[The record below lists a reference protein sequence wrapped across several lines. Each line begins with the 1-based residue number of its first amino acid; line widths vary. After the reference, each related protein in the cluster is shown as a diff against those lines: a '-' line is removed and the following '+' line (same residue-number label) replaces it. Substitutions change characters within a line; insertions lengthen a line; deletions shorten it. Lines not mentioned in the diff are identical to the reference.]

1 MMLHVPFYPIWVRG
15 PRPAHFPEAP
25 EIDRLLDSNF
35 DPRLDHIKV
44 RMKRRN
50 ARALRKGILGPK
62 GVRRVPGKSGGV
74 KELALPNGWTLRL
87 TYYAAGGYDFERRR
101 AKAGE
106 VDAEF
111 IPPRLQRRFGFVQE
125 GTALAA

>member
-62 GVRRVPGKSGGV
+62 GIRRVPG
-74 KELALPNGWTLRL
+74 
-87 TYYAAGGYDFERRR
+87 
-101 AKAGE
+101 
-106 VDAEF
+106 
-111 IPPRLQRRFGFVQE
+111 
-125 GTALAA
+125 